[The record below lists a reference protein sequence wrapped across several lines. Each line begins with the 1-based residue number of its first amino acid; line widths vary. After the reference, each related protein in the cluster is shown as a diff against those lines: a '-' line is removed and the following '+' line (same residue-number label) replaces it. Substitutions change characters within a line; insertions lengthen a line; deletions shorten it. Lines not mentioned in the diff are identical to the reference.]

1 MRPVSARLPNCAL
14 AFKLASCIVAAE
26 AFCGARQLAPVFAA
40 RGHEV
45 RLMSPEYVRGA

>member
-1 MRPVSARLPNCAL
+1 MTSVSARLPNCAL
-14 AFKLASCIVAAE
+14 AFKLASCIVSVE
-26 AFCGARQLAPVFAA
+26 AFCGAHQLARVFAA